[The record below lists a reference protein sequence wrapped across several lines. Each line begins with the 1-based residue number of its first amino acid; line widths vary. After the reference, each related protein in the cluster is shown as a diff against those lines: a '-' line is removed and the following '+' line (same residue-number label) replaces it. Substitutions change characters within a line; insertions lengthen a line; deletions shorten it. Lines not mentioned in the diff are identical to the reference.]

1 MDFQNIADM
10 FLVNKNNH
18 RPMAKGDA
26 GHMKKYVSA
35 YEQGTYLMLE
45 FEKVDSVTGDLSLVD
60 DDITVIMPSDQ
71 ITGRPYDLRY
81 RAQKLEDVYCV
92 KVTSIDSAKKIVYV
106 SHQEAR
112 MEKRPEIEAAI
123 QQYLE
128 SNTPVIVT
136 GMICAAS
143 GSLHLS
149 ISGTGRRR
157 IRNPCAG
164 KRHMAILSMSKCLN
178 GLRGRTGCTIIP
190 VPERNLCRIRGRA
203 RSCQRSII
211 KGIS

>member
-81 RAQKLEDVYCV
+81 RAQKLEVV
-92 KVTSIDSAKKIVYV
+92 AL
-106 SHQEAR
+106 
-112 MEKRPEIEAAI
+112 P
-123 QQYLE
+123 
-128 SNTPVIVT
+128 
-136 GMICAAS
+136 
-143 GSLHLS
+143 
-149 ISGTGRRR
+149 
-157 IRNPCAG
+157 
-164 KRHMAILSMSKCLN
+164 
-178 GLRGRTGCTIIP
+178 
-190 VPERNLCRIRGRA
+190 
-203 RSCQRSII
+203 
-211 KGIS
+211 

>member
-92 KVTSIDSAKKIVYV
+92 KVTSIDSAKKIV
-106 SHQEAR
+106 
-112 MEKRPEIEAAI
+112 EAA
-123 QQYLE
+123 
-128 SNTPVIVT
+128 TKHGAKKVV
-136 GMICAAS
+136 G
-143 GSLHLS
+143 
-149 ISGTGRRR
+149 
-157 IRNPCAG
+157 
-164 KRHMAILSMSKCLN
+164 
-178 GLRGRTGCTIIP
+178 P
-190 VPERNLCRIRGRA
+190 VPLPTEKQVVTILRA
-203 RSCQRSII
+203 VHKYKDSREQFEMRTHKRLIEIVAPTKETMDSLQRLELPSGVDIEI
-211 KGIS
+211 KL